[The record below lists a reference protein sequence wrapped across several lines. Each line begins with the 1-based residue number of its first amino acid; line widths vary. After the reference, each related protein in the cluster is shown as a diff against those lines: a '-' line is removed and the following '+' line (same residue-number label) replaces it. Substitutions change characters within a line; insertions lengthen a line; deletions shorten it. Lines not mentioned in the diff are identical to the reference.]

1 MSSGAGAPP
10 PPPVPSAPHPPPE
23 PVEVHLTSPLGMA
36 GAAPSP
42 SRDDTDPTIAD
53 AARREIDAA
62 AAAASAAAPA
72 SAAIATTTITT
83 ATATAT
89 ATTTAATTTADPTA
103 IAITTTATATVD
115 VYKLIAFVNPGSGG
129 QRGAKVLTV
138 LRGILGDAAVFD
150 IKADGG
156 PGRGLDAVSGGALAG
171 GEGNSGSGGNGGNG
185 GDGGCARALTPVRAF
200 VAGGDG
206 TFSWVASVVESRGL
220 SHVALAPIPLGS
232 GNDISRALGWGIK
245 YPGAAALPTLVEYL
259 RGRGVVRE
267 RLLDVWRVS
276 VTGTASVASSTSIDV
291 DGASHTA
298 RPVMVNYISFGVDAA
313 VELAFNEKRWRHPER
328 YKTRGGNLTAH
339 LTLGARHVLVGS
351 KFTTA
356 DFLESVTV
364 DGVEVSVPPRTQ
376 SLIVLNIPSYGGG
389 TQPWG
394 FPTPRA
400 SRRHGHTPMSV
411 DDGRFEVLA
420 LPNLTHY
427 TLMRLRVPAM
437 RLAQGRVAEVRLRE
451 GVRTPAQV
459 DGEPWAQHGGVVTI
473 RAGTGGQEGGNEG
486 RTGGQV
492 AAVPGPRWHERRRAN
507 AKFSIT

>member
-1 MSSGAGAPP
+1 M
-10 PPPVPSAPHPPPE
+10 
-23 PVEVHLTSPLGMA
+23 
-36 GAAPSP
+36 
-42 SRDDTDPTIAD
+42 
-53 AARREIDAA
+53 
-62 AAAASAAAPA
+62 
-72 SAAIATTTITT
+72 
-83 ATATAT
+83 
-89 ATTTAATTTADPTA
+89 
-103 IAITTTATATVD
+103 
-115 VYKLIAFVNPGSGG
+115 
-129 QRGAKVLTV
+129 LTV

-156 PGRGLDAVSGGALAG
+156 PGRGLDAVSQGEAAAGAG
-171 GEGNSGSGGNGGNG
+171 GDDNAGNGGNG
-185 GDGGCARALTPVRAF
+185 VRALAPVRAF

-232 GNDISRALGWGIK
+232 GNDISRALGWGVK

-276 VTGTASVASSTSIDV
+276 VAGTASVASSTSIDA
-291 DGASHTA
+291 DGAAHTA

-394 FPTPRA
+394 FPTPRVG
-400 SRRHGHTPMSV
+400 RRHGHTPMSV

-427 TLMRLRVPAM
+427 TLMRLRVPAV

-459 DGEPWAQHGGVVTI
+459 DGEDG
-473 RAGTGGQEGGNEG
+473 RA
-486 RTGGQV
+486 GGQV